1 MNDLLPALERLD
13 ILIGEGIARAQ
24 ASFGNGLAAD
34 PFRGLHIS
42 LDDAQR
48 LLDRSPGQPLLA
60 VGTTGEPP
68 EACRWLVPWFGLS
81 PFDVDVVLI
90 ALAPE
95 LDLRYE
101 RLYAYLQ
108 DDVTC
113 KRPTVELILN
123 LLTSTV
129 GEKIAARAHF
139 AETSP
144 LVRGRVVRLVPPPDQ
159 AAPPLLSHFVKLD
172 EQIVDAITGSTQLD
186 ARLAPFCQL
195 RAPTTRLDDLLI
207 PGDARN
213 VLNRMTRRRKPAV
226 PIRLHLCGL
235 PGTGRDEVAGAIA
248 AEREVPLLAADL
260 GRLRRDERLADRLA
274 VLFREAR
281 LTGALL
287 HLERIDALVDD
298 EPGAIDDALVR
309 ELVTHPGPVVTSGS
323 SPWRVGPRAD
333 GGPPVGMVE
342 LRFDIPDVAIR
353 RTVWDSE
360 LSLRGIKLGEP
371 ALDEL
376 AGRFR
381 LTSGQIAEA
390 AQVTAALDTP
400 PGGRRRQRLDR
411 ALEAARA
418 QTQLELGTLA
428 VKSNP
433 VDCDWADLVVPDD
446 VTAQL
451 REIRSWVANRERV
464 LGEWGFDRKLSR
476 GKGTASLFAGPPG
489 TGKTMAVEIIARDL
503 GLDLYTID
511 LSGVVSKWIGE
522 TEKNLDRVFQAAEH
536 GNAVLCFDEADALFG
551 KRSEVSDAHD
561 RYANIEIS
569 YLLQKLETYQG
580 LAVLTTNML
589 ENVDEAFIRR
599 LAFKVHFP
607 LPEAAERRAIWERI
621 WPPEM
626 PRDDDVDLD
635 ALAAGFRLSGGNIK
649 NVALASAYVAAAE
662 GSPVAMRHVLH
673 GVRRELAKI
682 GKAVFEGELA
692 HEVIA

>member
-1 MNDLLPALERLD
+1 MNDLLSALERLD
-13 ILIGEGIARAQ
+13 GLIAEGVARAQ

-48 LLDRSPGQPLLA
+48 LLERSPGQPLLA
-60 VGTTGEPP
+60 VGATGEPP
-68 EACRWLVPWFGLS
+68 EACRWLMPWFGLT

-108 DDVTC
+108 DDVNRR
-113 KRPTVELILN
+113 RPTVELVLN
-123 LLTSTV
+123 LLTATA
-129 GEKIAARAHF
+129 GEKIAARARF

-144 LVRGRVVRLVPPPDQ
+144 LVRGRVVGLVPPPEQ

-172 EQIVDAITGSTQLD
+172 EQIVDAITGSAELD
-186 ARLAPFCQL
+186 GRLAPFCEL
-195 RAPTTRLDDLLI
+195 HAPTTRLDELMI
-207 PGDARN
+207 AGEARG
-213 VLNRMTRRRKPAV
+213 VLNRLTRRRKPAV
-226 PIRLHLCGL
+226 PIRIHLYGL
-235 PGTGRDEVAGAIA
+235 PGTERDGVAGAIA
-248 AEREVPLLAADL
+248 AEHELPLLTADL
-260 GRLRRDERLADRLA
+260 GRLRRDDRLADRLA

-287 HLERIDALVDD
+287 QLKRIDALADT
-298 EPGAIDDALVR
+298 ESGAIDDALVR
-309 ELVTHPGPVVTSGS
+309 ELVAHRGTVVTSGS
-323 SPWRVGPRAD
+323 SPWRVGPRGD
-333 GGPPVGMVE
+333 GESPVGMVE
-342 LRFDIPDVAIR
+342 IRFDIPDVAVR

-360 LSLRGIKLGEP
+360 LSLRGIELGEP

-390 AQVTAALDTP
+390 AQVTAALDVS
-400 PGGRRRQRLDR
+400 PGRRRRQRLDR
-411 ALEAARA
+411 AFEAARA

-428 VKSNP
+428 VKSKP
-433 VDCDWADLVVPDD
+433 VYFDWDDLVVPDD
-446 VTAQL
+446 VAAQL

-476 GKGTASLFAGPPG
+476 GKGTATLFAGPPG

-569 YLLQKLETYQG
+569 YLLQKLEAYQG

-607 LPEAAERRAIWERI
+607 FPEVAERRAIWERI
-621 WPPEM
+621 WPPET
-626 PRDDDVDLD
+626 PRDDDIDLD
-635 ALAAGFRLSGGNIK
+635 ALARFRLSGGNIK
-649 NVALASAYVAAAE
+649 NVALASAYLAAE
-662 GSPVAMRHVLH
+662 DRSDVELRHVLH
-673 GVRRELAKI
+673 AVRREYEKL
-682 GKAVFEGELA
+682 GKALSEEELVA
-692 HEVIA
+692 AT

>member
-1 MNDLLPALERLD
+1 MNDLLSALERLD
-13 ILIGEGIARAQ
+13 VLIAQAISRAQ
-24 ASFGNGLAAD
+24 ASFGNGFAAD

-48 LLDRSPGQPLLA
+48 LLERSPGQPLLSVDA
-60 VGTTGEPP
+60 TGEPP
-68 EACRWLVPWFGLS
+68 EACRWLVPWFGLR
-81 PFDVDVVLI
+81 PFDIDVVLI

-113 KRPTVELILN
+113 KRPTVELMLN
-123 LLTSTV
+123 LLTATV
-129 GEKIAARAHF
+129 GEKIAARSHF

-144 LVRGRVVRLVPPPDQ
+144 LIRGRVVRLVPPPDQ

-172 EQIVDAITGSTQLD
+172 EQIVDAITGSAQLD

-195 RAPTTRLDDLLI
+195 HSPTTRLDDLLI
-207 PGDARN
+207 SGDARD
-213 VLNRMTRRRKPAV
+213 VLNRTTRRREAAV
-226 PIRLHLCGL
+226 PIRLHLYGL

-248 AEREVPLLAADL
+248 AEHELPLLAADL
-260 GRLRRDERLADRLA
+260 GRLRRDERLADRLV

-298 EPGAIDDALVR
+298 EPGAVDDALVR
-309 ELVTHPGPVVTSGS
+309 ELITHPGPVVTSGS

-333 GGPPVGMVE
+333 GEPPVGMVE
-342 LRFDIPDVAIR
+342 LRLDIPDVAIR

-360 LSLRGIKLGEP
+360 LSLRGIRLGEP

-381 LTSGQIAEA
+381 MTSGQIAEA
-390 AQVTAALDTP
+390 AQVTAALDAS
-400 PGGRRRQRLDR
+400 PGQRLDR

-418 QTQLELGTLA
+418 QTRLELGKLA

-433 VDCDWADLVVPDD
+433 VDCNWADLVVPDD

-464 LGEWGFDRKLSR
+464 LGDWGFNRKLSR
-476 GKGTASLFAGPPG
+476 GKGPATLFAGPPG

-511 LSGVVSKWIGE
+511 LSAIVSKWIGE

-607 LPEAAERRAIWERI
+607 FPEVAERRAIWERI
-621 WPPEM
+621 WPPET
-626 PRDDDVDLD
+626 PREDDVDLD
-635 ALAAGFRLSGGNIK
+635 ALAAGYRLSGGNIK

-662 GSPVAMRHVLH
+662 GSAVAMRHALH
-673 GVRRELAKI
+673 AVRRELAKI
-682 GKAVFEGELA
+682 GRAVSEGEFA
-692 HEVIA
+692 QEVVA